1 MTLAQAVVLAV
12 GAIVLVLLVPG
23 SAPRPGRPR
32 PSRLRRPARLTRAR
46 RRTTPDL
53 AAVDRLLALSV
64 SSAEDEHLRLRPL
77 VLEIATQRLADHTG
91 VRIDAAPDAA
101 AAILGEETWEL
112 VRPDRERPVDR
123 RARGIAP
130 DRLRAVIES
139 LERIGAPG

>member
-12 GAIVLVLLVPG
+12 GALVLVLLVPG
-23 SAPRPGRPR
+23 SAARPGRSR
-32 PSRLRRPARLTRAR
+32 PSRLRRPARLTRTR

-64 SSAEDEHLRLRPL
+64 ASAEDEHLRLRPL

-101 AAILGEETWEL
+101 AILGEETWEL
-112 VRPDRERPVDR
+112 VRPDRERPADR

-130 DRLRAVIES
+130 GRLRAVIES
-139 LERIGAPG
+139 LERIGPPR

>member
-1 MTLAQAVVLAV
+1 MTLAQAVVLAM

-23 SAPRPGRPR
+23 ATARRGQRP
-32 PSRLRRPARLTRAR
+32 RLRRPARLTRAR

-64 SSAEDEHLRLRPL
+64 ASAEDEHVRLRPL

-101 AAILGEETWEL
+101 AAILGAETWEL
-112 VRPDRERPVDR
+112 VRPDRERPSDR

-139 LERIGAPG
+139 LERIGTPR